1 MQMQILI
8 TGAGA
13 IGVAVGAGLA
23 SVGQQVSFFARGET
37 LEAIASGGVHRTGLF
52 GSLDIPAG
60 QVTAAD
66 DYAAFAPGSFDFILV
81 CAKTLANDQ
90 ISRALDQHRSILKPE
105 GKIVLL
111 QNGWGNDRAYRRFF
125 APEQVWN
132 ARVITGFQRTAPNVS
147 NITVHTAP
155 VLLGSLYGL
164 DCAPMA
170 PLAQAIDQSGLP
182 AQASNEVSKAL
193 WAKMLYNCTLN
204 PLGAVLGVHYG
215 ALTRCGETVAI
226 MDDLMDEI
234 FAVMKAAGYET
245 FWPDAASY
253 REEFYRKLLPDTFY
267 HNSSTLQDIRGKRP
281 TEIATLTGVILDL
294 GREHG
299 VPTPVNT
306 MLYRLIRG
314 LEANY

>member
-1 MQMQILI
+1 MNILI

-23 SVGQQVSFFARGET
+23 SAGQQVSFFARGAT
-37 LEAIASGGVHRTGLF
+37 KAAIQAGGVHRTGLF
-52 GSLDIPAG
+52 GEVHILPE
-60 QVTAAD
+60 QVTVSD
-66 DYAAFAPGSFDFILV
+66 DYATFAPNSFDFILV

-90 ISRALDQHRSILKPE
+90 ISRALDQNRQILKE
-105 GKIVLL
+105 NGKIVLL

-125 APEQVWN
+125 DETQVWN
-132 ARVITGFQRTAPNVS
+132 ARVITGFQRTEPNVS
-147 NITVHTAP
+147 KITVHTAP

-164 DCAPMA
+164 DCGPMEE
-170 PLAQAIDQSGLP
+170 LAKAISEGGLP

-215 ALTRCGETVAI
+215 ALTECPETVAI
-226 MDDLMDEI
+226 MNDLMDEI
-234 FAVMKAAGYET
+234 FAVMSAAGYET
-245 FWPDAASY
+245 FWPDAGSY
-253 REEFYRKLLPDTFY
+253 RKEFYGKLLPDTYY
-267 HNSSTLQDIRGKRP
+267 HNSSTLQDIRAKHP

-299 VPTPVNT
+299 VPTPANT
-306 MLYRLIRG
+306 MLYRQIRG

>member
-1 MQMQILI
+1 MNILI

-13 IGVAVGAGLA
+13 IGIAVGAGLA

-37 LEAIASGGVHRTGLF
+37 KKAIEADGVHRTGLF
-52 GSLDIPAG
+52 GDLDIPAE
-60 QVTAAD
+60 QVSVSD
-66 DYAAFAPGSFDFILV
+66 DYAAFAPGSFDFVLV

-90 ISRALDQHRSILKPE
+90 ISQALSENQQILKPE

-111 QNGWGNDRAYRRFF
+111 QNGWGNDKAYRRFF
-125 APEQVWN
+125 DEAQVWN

-147 NITVHTAP
+147 KITVHTAP

-170 PLAQAIDQSGLP
+170 ELAAAIDRGGLP

-215 ALTRCGETVAI
+215 ALTKCQETTDI
-226 MDDLMDEI
+226 MDSLMDEI
-234 FAVMKAAGYET
+234 FAVMTAAGYTT
-245 FWPDAASY
+245 FWPDADSY
-253 REEFYRKLLPDTFY
+253 RKEFYGKLLPDTFY
-267 HNSSTLQDIRGKRP
+267 HNSSTLQDIRAKHP
-281 TEIATLTGVILDL
+281 TEIATLTGVILEL

>member
-1 MQMQILI
+1 MNILI

-13 IGVAVGAGLA
+13 IGIAVGAGLA
-23 SVGQQVSFFARGET
+23 SVGQQVSFFARGAT
-37 LEAIASGGVHRTGLF
+37 KDAIAAGGVHRTGLF
-52 GSLDIPAG
+52 GELHIPAE
-60 QVTAAD
+60 QVHVED
-66 DYAAFAPGSFDFILV
+66 DYAKFAPGSFDYILI
-81 CAKTLANDQ
+81 CAKTLANDE
-90 ISRALDQHRSILKPE
+90 ISQALDRNRQILKPD
-105 GKIVLL
+105 GKLVLL
-111 QNGWGNDRAYRRFF
+111 QNGWGNDKLYRRFF
-125 APEQVWN
+125 DANQVWN

-170 PLAQAIDQSGLP
+170 ELAAAIDRSGLP

-215 ALTRCGETVAI
+215 ALTKSPETIAI
-226 MDDLMDEI
+226 MNDLMDEI
-234 FAVMKAAGYET
+234 FAVMTAAGYET

-267 HNSSTLQDIRGKRP
+267 HNSSTLQDIRAKHP
-281 TEIATLTGVILDL
+281 TEIATLTGVILEL
-294 GREHG
+294 GQEHNIA
-299 VPTPVNT
+299 TPVNT

>member
-1 MQMQILI
+1 MNILI

-13 IGVAVGAGLA
+13 IGIAVGAGLA
-23 SVGQQVSFFARGET
+23 SIGQQVSFFARGAT
-37 LEAIASGGVHRTGLF
+37 KDAIAAGGVHRTGLF
-52 GSLDIPAG
+52 QELHIPAE
-60 QVTAAD
+60 QVRVED
-66 DYAAFAPGSFDFILV
+66 DYAKFAPGSFDFILI

-90 ISRALDQHRSILKPE
+90 ISRALGQNRQILKPE
-105 GKIVLL
+105 GKLVLL
-111 QNGWGNDRAYRRFF
+111 QNGWGNDKLYRRFF
-125 APEQVWN
+125 DANQVWN

-147 NITVHTAP
+147 KITVHTAP

-170 PLAQAIDQSGLP
+170 ELAAAIDRSGLP
-182 AQASNEVSKAL
+182 AQASNQVSKAL

-215 ALTRCGETVAI
+215 ALTKSPETIAI
-226 MDDLMDEI
+226 MNDLMDEI
-234 FAVMKAAGYET
+234 FAVMTAAGYET

-267 HNSSTLQDIRGKRP
+267 HNSSTLQDIQAKHP
-281 TEIATLTGVILDL
+281 TEIATLTGVILEL
-294 GREHG
+294 GRAHNIA
-299 VPTPVNT
+299 TPVNT

>member
-1 MQMQILI
+1 MNILI

-13 IGVAVGAGLA
+13 IGIAVGAGLA
-23 SVGQQVSFFARGET
+23 SVGQNVSFFARGET
-37 LEAIASGGVHRTGLF
+37 KKAIETGGIHRTGLF
-52 GSLDIPAG
+52 GDLDIPAE
-60 QVTAAD
+60 QVTVSD
-66 DYAAFAPGSFDFILV
+66 DYAAFAPGSFDLILV

-90 ISRALDQHRSILKPE
+90 ISQSLSQNRQILRPQ
-105 GKIVLL
+105 GKIVLF
-111 QNGWGNDRAYRRFF
+111 QNGWGNDKAYRRFF
-125 APEQVWN
+125 GETQVWN

-147 NITVHTAP
+147 KITVHTAP

-170 PLAQAIDQSGLP
+170 ELAAAIDRSGLP
-182 AQASNEVSKAL
+182 AQSSNEVSKAL

-215 ALTRCGETVAI
+215 ALTKCQETMDI
-226 MDDLMDEI
+226 MNGLMDEI
-234 FAVMKAAGYET
+234 FAVMQAAGYET
-245 FWPDAASY
+245 FWPDADSY
-253 REEFYRKLLPDTFY
+253 RKEFYGKLLPDTFY
-267 HNSSTLQDIRGKRP
+267 HNSSTLQDIRAKHP

-294 GREHG
+294 GREYG
-299 VPTPVNT
+299 IPTPVNT

>member
-1 MQMQILI
+1 MNILI

-23 SVGQQVSFFARGET
+23 SAGQKVSFFARGET
-37 LEAIASGGVHRTGLF
+37 KKAIEAGGVHRTGLF
-52 GSLDIPAG
+52 GDLDIPAE
-60 QVTAAD
+60 QVSASD
-66 DYAAFAPGSFDFILV
+66 DYTTFAPSSFDFVLV

-90 ISRALDQHRSILKPE
+90 ISQALGENRQILKPE

-111 QNGWGNDRAYRRFF
+111 QNGWGNDKAYRRFF
-125 APEQVWN
+125 DETQVWN

-147 NITVHTAP
+147 KITVHTAP

-164 DCAPMA
+164 DCAPMVE
-170 PLAQAIDQSGLP
+170 LAAAINRGGLP

-215 ALTRCGETVAI
+215 ALTNSPETVAI
-226 MDDLMDEI
+226 MNDLMDEI
-234 FAVMKAAGYET
+234 FAVMTAAGYTT
-245 FWPDAASY
+245 FWPDADSY
-253 REEFYRKLLPDTFY
+253 RKEFYGKLLPDTFY
-267 HNSSTLQDIRGKRP
+267 HNSSTLQDIRAKHP
-281 TEIATLTGVILDL
+281 TEIATLTGVILEL

>member
-1 MQMQILI
+1 MNILI

-23 SVGQQVSFFARGET
+23 SVGQQVSFFARGNT
-37 LEAIASGGVHRTGLF
+37 KEAIAAGGVHRTGLF
-52 GSLDIPAG
+52 GDLDIPKEQI
-60 QVTAAD
+60 QVAD
-66 DYAAFAPGSFDFILV
+66 DYAAFAPHSFDFILV

-90 ISRALDQHRSILKPE
+90 ISRALDENRQILKPE

-111 QNGWGNDRAYRRFF
+111 QNGWGNDKAYRRFF
-125 APEQVWN
+125 SQEQVWN

-147 NITVHTAP
+147 KITVHTAP

-164 DCAPMA
+164 DCAPMES
-170 PLAQAIDQSGLP
+170 LAQAIHESGLP
-182 AQASNEVSKAL
+182 AQASNQVSKAL

-215 ALTRCGETVAI
+215 ALTNCPETIAI
-226 MDDLMDEI
+226 MNDLMDEI
-234 FAVMKAAGYET
+234 FAVMTAAGYDT

-253 REEFYRKLLPDTFY
+253 RAEFYSKLLPDTFY
-267 HNSSTLQDIRGKRP
+267 HNSSTLQDIRAKHP

-294 GREHG
+294 GKAHG
-299 VPTPVNT
+299 IPTPVNA

>member
-1 MQMQILI
+1 MNILI

-13 IGVAVGAGLA
+13 IGIAVGAGLA
-23 SVGQQVSFFARGET
+23 SVGQQVSFFARGAT
-37 LEAIASGGVHRTGLF
+37 KAAIEAGGVHRTGLF
-52 GSLDIPAG
+52 GDVDIPAG
-60 QVTAAD
+60 QVAVAD

-90 ISRALDQHRSILKPE
+90 ISRALDEHREILKPE

-111 QNGWGNDRAYRRFF
+111 QNGWGNDKSYRRFF
-125 APEQVWN
+125 DETKVWN

-147 NITVHTAP
+147 KITVHTAP

-170 PLAQAIDQSGLP
+170 LLADAIDRSGLP

-215 ALTRCGETVAI
+215 ALTNCPETVAM

-234 FAVMKAAGYET
+234 FAVMTAAGYET

-267 HNSSTLQDIRGKRP
+267 HNSSTLQDIRAKHP

-294 GREHG
+294 GRAHG
-299 VPTPVNT
+299 VPTPANT